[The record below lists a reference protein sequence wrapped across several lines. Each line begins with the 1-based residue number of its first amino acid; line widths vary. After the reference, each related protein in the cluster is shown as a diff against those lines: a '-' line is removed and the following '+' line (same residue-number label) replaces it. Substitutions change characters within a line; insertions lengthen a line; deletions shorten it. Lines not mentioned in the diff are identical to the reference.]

1 MLLRYS
7 DLRNKEVINLK
18 TGSRLGYICDL
29 VIKVREGHICAIVVP
44 GPNRFFWIF
53 GRDDDIEIPW
63 DCIERIGDDLIL
75 VNFDQ
80 PPPRCPRKRP
90 RFFGSG

>member
-29 VIKVREGHICAIVVP
+29 MLEAEDGKICFIVVP
-44 GPNRFFWIF
+44 GPNRFFWFF
-53 GRDDDIEIPW
+53 GREDDIEIPW
-63 DCIERIGDDLIL
+63 QCIERIGDDLIL
-75 VNFDQ
+75 VCFDH
-80 PPPRCPRKRP
+80 PPLRCQRKRP
-90 RFFGSG
+90 RFFSWN